1 MRADHVYDA
10 AGRGLPALPIGPGY
24 RPVGYNMVNAIEFSR
39 KSLAQI
45 QASSGSGPSESEG
58 AVPDLTAPRRNA
70 GIRQPSASQK

>member
-1 MRADHVYDA
+1 MRLDVTGHSDMDFVLRRT
-10 AGRGLPALPIGPGY
+10 G
-24 RPVGYNMVNAIEFSR
+24 GYNMFNTVEFSR

-58 AVPDLTAPRRNA
+58 ALAVLTAPRRNA